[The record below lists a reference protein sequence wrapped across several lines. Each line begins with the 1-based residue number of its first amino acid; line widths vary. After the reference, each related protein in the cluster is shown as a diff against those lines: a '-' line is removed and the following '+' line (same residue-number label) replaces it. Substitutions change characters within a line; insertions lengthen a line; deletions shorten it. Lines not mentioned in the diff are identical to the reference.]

1 MRFQNFIC
9 THTLIL
15 AILLLSTTEAFA
27 AEISW
32 HLVYKSTQHEVTI
45 QPIFSSQLEP
55 GPHETV
61 VALIDA
67 GVLPNHPSLQ
77 GKILSGYDMVSLPK
91 NMRAGRSGNYTPDD
105 LGSTCD
111 GKPTST
117 LNRTHGTELASL
129 IAGNGEHGVHGVNK
143 NSKILPIK
151 IFGSC
156 PINRQ
161 DLMDALAWAAGF
173 YVENAPA
180 NLRPAR
186 VINMSFSGGRV
197 NCDAD
202 LQKLLDRIRQKGI
215 FVVSAAGNRY
225 GKSMLE
231 PANCK
236 GVISV
241 GSIDFG
247 NKISSYSAIDPRI
260 SIYASGGEIQTD
272 STKPTGLKKLRV
284 ATFQTNT
291 LGYETPVAFEK
302 GVGTSYSS
310 ALVSGFISLMLSWN
324 PELMPDDFIFSI
336 ASFIRTMEAPLS
348 CKECSPRGV
357 TLNQISNK

>member
-1 MRFQNFIC
+1 MRFQNLIC
-9 THTLIL
+9 IHTLIS
-15 AILLLSTTEAFA
+15 AIHLLSTTEVFA

-32 HLVYKSTQHEVTI
+32 HLGDNSGQYEVTS
-45 QPIFSSQLEP
+45 QPIVAGQLEP

-111 GKPTST
+111 GKRTSP
-117 LNRTHGTELASL
+117 LNRTHGTEIASL
-129 IAGNGEHGVHGVNK
+129 IAGNGEHGVYGVNK
-143 NSKILPIK
+143 NSQILPIK

-197 NCDAD
+197 TCDVD
-202 LQKLLDRIRQKGI
+202 LQNLLDRIKQKGI
-215 FVVSAAGNRY
+215 FVVAAAGNRY

-241 GSIDFG
+241 GSIDSA
-247 NKISSYSAIDPRI
+247 NKISTYSAIDPRI

-272 STKPTGLKKLRV
+272 SIKPTGLKKLRV
-284 ATFQTNT
+284 ASFQANS
-291 LGYETPVAFEK
+291 LGYETPVALEK

-324 PELMPDDFIFSI
+324 PNLMPDDFIFSI
-336 ASFIRTMEAPLS
+336 ASFTRTIEAPLS
-348 CKECSPRGV
+348 CKECTPRGL
-357 TLNQISNK
+357 TFNQIRNK